1 MSNFKE
7 INLSTQLQNAIHD
20 LGLEK
25 QTPIQSQTYSKI
37 LSGKDLVGIAQ
48 TGTGKTLAYCLPLL
62 QELSYSNQNNPRVL
76 ILVPTREL
84 VSQVVETLNE
94 LTKYIT
100 CRIIGVYGGTNINT
114 QKIWLQDGADI
125 VVATPGR
132 LYDLALCRSLQLK
145 GIKKVVIDEVDIM
158 LDLGFY
164 FQLTNIFEL
173 LPTKKQNIMFS
184 ATMTEDVSN
193 LIDNFFSKPEKV
205 QIALSGT
212 PLNNIVQS
220 KFAVPNYFTKVNL
233 LSHLLSDKD
242 EMKKI
247 LVFVSSKKI
256 ADKLYDAI
264 SEFYLSE
271 IAVIHS
277 NKSQNYRFRS
287 INQYDEG
294 KVRILIATDIIA
306 RGLDLDKISHVINFD
321 TPTYAENYMH
331 RIGRTGRAE
340 ESGKSILFYTE
351 REERYKDSIENLM
364 GMEII
369 SVKIPEEVEITTQLT
384 IEEKRERGKKIDRN
398 SKEVVRENSGFHEK
412 IEKNLKVNDRDRWRK
427 ERRKKYKKPKS
438 RGDKGANLRR
448 K

>member
-84 VSQVVETLNE
+84 VSQVVEILNE
-94 LTKYIT
+94 LTKYIN

-145 GIKKVVIDEVDIM
+145 GVKKVVIDEVDIM

-384 IEEKRERGKKIDRN
+384 IDEKRERGKKIDRN

>member
-84 VSQVVETLNE
+84 VSQVVEILNE
-94 LTKYIT
+94 LTKYIS

-145 GIKKVVIDEVDIM
+145 GVKKVVIDEVDIM

-193 LIDNFFSKPEKV
+193 VIDNFFSKPEKV

-287 INQYDEG
+287 INQFDEG

-384 IEEKRERGKKIDRN
+384 IDEKRERGKKIDRN

>member
-242 EMKKI
+242 EMKKV

-438 RGDKGANLRR
+438 RGDKGVNLRR

>member
-242 EMKKI
+242 EMKKV

-256 ADKLYDAI
+256 ADKLYDTI

-364 GMEII
+364 GMEIL

-384 IEEKRERGKKIDRN
+384 TDEKRERGKRIDRN